1 MSGESIQAK
10 DFSTRFEVGKSVGDN
25 SKTEGSLE
33 RLQSLFQDR
42 FRQMKKFIATNYG
55 LTDTLKL
62 KDI

>member
-42 FRQMKKFIATNYG
+42 FRQMKSSLPLIKG
-55 LTDTLKL
+55 WQKP
-62 KDI
+62 